1 MKPFIALAV
10 FTAAALHAQAQSIV
24 YSSYGTGLW
33 VGDSQSFAPIAE
45 YSMDL
50 NGDGVNDFRFVA
62 EDPFG
67 GGLYLEPQNQNGVL
81 GYPDSAL
88 RVSFRVRRLLAGADI
103 SAGATATGLEW
114 VGYEPNP
121 RSSVTGPYLLYNQSF
136 GGDGGG
142 EFVAR
147 LPMGTTEGYVGVQ
160 FYAADGLHY
169 GWIRVRGGNY
179 NDGRILDYAYN
190 AVPGQSISVGA
201 VPEPSTWALIVLG
214 TAALWKLRR
223 PSSSPSA

>member
-24 YSSYGTGLW
+24 YFSYGAGIR
-33 VGDSQSFAPIAE
+33 VGFPQSLAPVAE
-45 YSMDL
+45 LLMDI
-50 NGDGVNDFRFVA
+50 NGDGVNDFRFVG
-62 EDPFG
+62 ENPFS

-81 GYPDSAL
+81 GYPESPARGL
-88 RVSFRVRRLLAGADI
+88 FRVRRLLAGADI

-114 VGYEPNP
+114 VGYQPNP
-121 RSSVTGPYLLYNQSF
+121 TSSVTGPYLLYNLSN

-142 EFVAR
+142 EFAR
-147 LPMGTTEGYVGVQ
+147 ANSMQTEGYVGVQ

-190 AVPGQSISVGA
+190 TVPGQSISAGA
-201 VPEPSTWALIVLG
+201 VPEPSTWALIGVG
-214 TAALWKLRR
+214 AFALWKFRR
-223 PSSSPSA
+223 PK